1 MAKRLRGGS
10 SVDDFSAKCRVSCAL
25 DAACG
30 LSHLHNMTPR
40 QGGPF
45 FFEFRKIF
53 RDHMEAEVSWG
64 FPERGDEML
73 KMLNMP

>member
-10 SVDDFSAKCRVSCAL
+10 SVEVFSAKCRVSCAL

-40 QGGPF
+40 QGGKDD
-45 FFEFRKIF
+45 RKQRFHGIPKGV
-53 RDHMEAEVSWG
+53 M
-64 FPERGDEML
+64 
-73 KMLNMP
+73 KC